1 MKLFQAESKKRNGI
15 NLTALVDILFLLIIF
30 FAVSTQ
36 FTNQSAIGINLPE
49 SKTSSQVSIESKLI
63 IIVQNDETL
72 IINGQIVSWDA
83 VGAIIK
89 KDKYD
94 RSQKVILNI
103 DKMVVHGKVIKLLDV
118 LKLNGFKKVVFGT
131 YGSS

>member
-63 IIVQNDETL
+63 IIVQSDETL
-72 IINGQIVSWDA
+72 IINGQIVSWDT

>member
-1 MKLFQAESKKRNGI
+1 MKLFQIEVKKRNSI

-36 FTNQSAIGINLPE
+36 FTNQRAIGINLPE

-63 IIVQNDETL
+63 VIVQNDETVL
-72 IINGQIVSWDA
+72 INGQVISWDKIA
-83 VGAIIK
+83 SIITQK
-89 KDKYD
+89 KYD

>member
-1 MKLFQAESKKRNGI
+1 MRLFQGDSRKRNGI

-72 IINGQIVSWDA
+72 LINGQIIDWNKIGV
-83 VGAIIK
+83 IIK
-89 KDKYD
+89 KEKYD

-103 DKMVVHGKVIKLLDV
+103 DKKVVHGKVVKLLDV